1 MNQTISISNIK
12 VMKRIFHEFKD
23 ENIGFLLFM
32 KVTDQ
37 NEFTS
42 DIGMDYFRNLG
53 TMEKRMEPIFQK
65 KMYPNEIITI
75 EFMKEFYNDVKN

>member
-1 MNQTISISNIK
+1 
-12 VMKRIFHEFKD
+12 MKRIFHEFKD
-23 ENIGFLLFM
+23 ENIGFLLFLR
-32 KVTDQ
+32 VTDQ

-65 KMYPNEIITI
+65 KMYPNEIITVEI
-75 EFMKEFYNDVKN
+75 MKEFYNDVKN